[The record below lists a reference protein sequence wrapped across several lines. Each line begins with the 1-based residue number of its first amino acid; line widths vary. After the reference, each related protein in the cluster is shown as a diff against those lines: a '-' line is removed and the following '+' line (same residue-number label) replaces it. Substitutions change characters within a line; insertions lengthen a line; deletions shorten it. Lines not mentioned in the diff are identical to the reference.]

1 MSRSTIRLLL
11 SFGNSLVLLEDP
23 LSALSLSSLLEIPL
37 RDVGERSRHLHSV
50 LNIVNDRD
58 APVRLLY
65 LLFRDFLVENFY
77 FFELHWV
84 QAADVILLVV
94 LLATLSR
101 GLVIETVV
109 CVALVGL
116 ASLMAAPCRRREVSR
131 PYM

>member
-58 APVRLLY
+58 ASVRLLY
-65 LLFRDFLVENFY
+65 LLFRDFLEENFY
-77 FFELHWV
+77 FFELH
-84 QAADVILLVV
+84 
-94 LLATLSR
+94 
-101 GLVIETVV
+101 
-109 CVALVGL
+109 
-116 ASLMAAPCRRREVSR
+116 
-131 PYM
+131 